1 MLEGNVGS
9 GDTILID
16 ESDGRQKAMVKENLK
31 IVSSKILGRYPQ
43 KTAPV
48 CREDYAV
55 SSVVTPCAPALI
67 CYNRHILGQ
76 YWQKGEG
83 ACHGQSSILM

>member
-1 MLEGNVGS
+1 M
-9 GDTILID
+9 
-16 ESDGRQKAMVKENLK
+16 K
-31 IVSSKILGRYPQ
+31 

-48 CREDYAV
+48 CRGNYAIC
-55 SSVVTPCAPALI
+55 SVVTPCTPALI